1 MNTLL
6 LSAPS
11 EDVPSGWDLQLDA
24 AGNLAV
30 ATGHYAVAQDVASAV
45 RTFLG
50 ELWYA
55 TDQGIPFLEQILGQ
69 RPPLQFLKAQ
79 FVAAGMTVPG
89 VAGITCFL
97 TGPGPNREVGGQLQ
111 IINDVDNLLTVIES
125 TTILAPG
132 VSPWYVTAVGPEDLG

>member
-6 LSAPS
+6 LSPPS
-11 EDVPSGWDLQLDA
+11 TDSPSGWDLQLDT

-30 ATGHYAVAQDVASAV
+30 ATGHYAIAQDVASAV

-50 ELWYA
+50 EEWYDTTA
-55 TDQGIPFLEQILGQ
+55 GVPYIEQILGQ

-89 VAGITCFL
+89 VAGVTCFL
-97 TGPGPNREVGGQLQ
+97 TGPGLNREVGGQLQ
-111 IINDVDNLLTVIES
+111 ITNDVNNLLTVIES

-132 VSPWYVTAVGPEDLG
+132 VIPWYVTSVGPEDLG